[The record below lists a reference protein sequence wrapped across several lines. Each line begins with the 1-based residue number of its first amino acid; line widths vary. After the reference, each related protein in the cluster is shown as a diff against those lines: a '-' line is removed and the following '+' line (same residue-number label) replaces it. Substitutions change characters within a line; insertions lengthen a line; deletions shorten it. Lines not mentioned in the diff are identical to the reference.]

1 MALKQLTPPHC
12 LSFVSDKDHFE
23 RLYHQ
28 GLLGEVDPADRSLI
42 SVLFLRHQ
50 YLTFKLQIYDEQIF
64 FFSIALTNKNTHLM
78 VGFQAFN
85 QMVGEIHFNKGF
97 YQREF
102 YHDIIDDLF

>member
-1 MALKQLTPPHC
+1 
-12 LSFVSDKDHFE
+12 
-23 RLYHQ
+23 
-28 GLLGEVDPADRSLI
+28 
-42 SVLFLRHQ
+42 
-50 YLTFKLQIYDEQIF
+50 
-64 FFSIALTNKNTHLM
+64 M